1 MPPFVRFHDL
11 RHPTTLGEAD
21 VKAFLVHLAE
31 DRHLA
36 PSTLAQALAALMFLY
51 KEVLGQPIAGLGA
64 MPRARAPLRLPVVL
78 TPEEVRDVLG
88 QLRGTTRLIG
98 ILLYGS
104 GMRLMEC
111 LTLRIKDLDP
121 ERGEIRIRRGKG
133 AKDRVTVLPAILR
146 TAGGAVA
153 PVAVGVSGASEV
165 CGFRDGPAVPTSF
178 ARVGGAARDDERRA
192 TERYY
197 EAGDLSYASTFVCDS
212 PSGERCGHPD
222 GAGVTWPP

>member
-51 KEVLGQPIAGLGA
+51 KEVLGQPMAGLGA

-78 TPEEVRDVLG
+78 TPKEVRDVVG
-88 QLRGTTRLIG
+88 QLCGTTRLIG

-104 GMRLMEC
+104 GIGAAHMA
-111 LTLRIKDLDP
+111 TA
-121 ERGEIRIRRGKG
+121 RRAVSFIDGG
-133 AKDRVTVLPAILR
+133 WGRDVGNVLP
-146 TAGGAVA
+146 GAV
-153 PVAVGVSGASEV
+153 VGNGWSGAAMV
-165 CGFRDGPAVPTSF
+165 
-178 ARVGGAARDDERRA
+178 
-192 TERYY
+192 
-197 EAGDLSYASTFVCDS
+197 
-212 PSGERCGHPD
+212 
-222 GAGVTWPP
+222 